1 MIGRAVQSGNV
12 DEAVSWAEAKV
23 KAIYDKYK

>member
-12 DEAVSWAEAKV
+12 DEAIKWVEAKV
-23 KAIYDKYK
+23 QAIYDKYD